1 MARCILCSSR
11 LAVLGNLDRSGLSST
26 GMSLRHARKETQ
38 CGRCQC
44 TGFERRVR
52 RRVAWRDG
60 RGMTRRGVTW
70 HGGYDTTY
78 HLT

>member
-1 MARCILCSSR
+1 MARCILRSSR

-38 CGRCQC
+38 CGCCQC
-44 TGFERRVR
+44 TACGVVSRGVT
-52 RRVAWRDG
+52 W